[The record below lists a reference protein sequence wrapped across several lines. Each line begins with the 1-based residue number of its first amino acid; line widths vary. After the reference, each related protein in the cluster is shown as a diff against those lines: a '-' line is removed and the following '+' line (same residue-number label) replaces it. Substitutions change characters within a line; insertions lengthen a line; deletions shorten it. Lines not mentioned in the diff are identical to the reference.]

1 MYIFF
6 FAFLTLKFLYMYY
19 KKGNTTEQ
27 INFIYSLISLSSY
40 TDTSYYTIT
49 TYRLW
54 QYFSIYVLLLII
66 SNLLVIWK
74 EFYQLF
80 VSCFNNNGKTIL
92 FITLYLHTYILNSLS
107 TTTTTTYVHTTSTL
121 NITTTRSITIKQTL
135 ETC

>member
-19 KKGNTTEQ
+19 KKENTTEQ

-121 NITTTRSITIKQTL
+121 NITTTRSITIK
-135 ETC
+135 